1 MSRFEREDIDEN
13 RLPGTLGSA
22 TEDLRTTVE
31 SEVAKIVAGAEARAA
46 EIEDQALEKASRIE
60 QESERRAQERFT
72 DSRNR
77 VFQMLDEINGI
88 ERSVGEAVQSL
99 RAEAERL
106 TDELGKAGAEPFEL
120 AEPSPPPPPPEPE
133 DFETD
138 PVEEPA
144 PVEEPPAID
153 QTVADWN
160 SDGAEPAAHNPE
172 VREMIRQ
179 QLMSLAASGRTRAD
193 GERMLVRFKQGE
205 QYFDVLDEIY
215 PNDPVPRSGLL
226 RWRKSKG

>member
-1 MSRFEREDIDEN
+1 MSRFEREDTDEK
-13 RLPGTLGSA
+13 RLPSPLGSA

-31 SEVAKIVAGAEARAA
+31 SEVAKIVDRAEARAA

-77 VFQMLDEINGI
+77 VFQMLDEINAI

-106 TDELGKAGAEPFEL
+106 TDELSKAGAEPFEL
-120 AEPSPPPPPPEPE
+120 AEPPPPPPPPEPE
-133 DFETD
+133 DFEIEPEEQSG
-138 PVEEPA
+138 PVQEA
-144 PVEEPPAID
+144 PAIE

-160 SDGAEPAAHNPE
+160 SDTAPPAAYDPE
-172 VREMIRQ
+172 AREMIRQ
-179 QLMSLAASGRTRAD
+179 QLTSLAASGRTRAD
-193 GERMLVRFKQGE
+193 GERMLLRFKQGE

-215 PNDPVPRSGLL
+215 PDDPVPRTGLF
-226 RWRKSKG
+226 RRRKSKG